1 MLFDTFLYDH
11 MILSGS
17 LRLFRIMFEARVYP
31 EQSLGTAL
39 RFAALSL
46 VTRALP
52 NGGVVTTPAQISG
65 GAFSE
70 IQS

>member
-1 MLFDTFLYDH
+1 
-11 MILSGS
+11 
-17 LRLFRIMFEARVYP
+17 MFEARIFP
-31 EQSLGTAL
+31 EQQALLGTAL
-39 RFAALSL
+39 WFAALSL

-52 NGGVVTTPAQISG
+52 NGGVVTIPAQISG